1 MWETKSSKETLKE
14 LCSNSET
21 GLTSSEAQSRLEKNG
36 PNELQEA
43 KKESLLMIFIRQ
55 FNDPMIYIL
64 IAAAVISLVV
74 GIIENS
80 TDWVDSIIIF
90 FVIFMNATIGTVQ
103 ENKANKAMEALKKMS
118 SPTAIV
124 RRDGKIFEIKAKDLV
139 VGDIVII
146 EEGNVIP
153 ADVRLLSAVNFKSDE
168 SSLTGESVPVL
179 KDADVVISEE
189 AGIGDR
195 LNMAFM
201 SSICVYGRGEGIVVG
216 TGMNTEIGKIATLL
230 NDSEESLTP
239 LQKKLN
245 ELSKVLG
252 YITIGIVVAMLAV
265 SLFRVNWGSET
276 YWDELIESFLLAI
289 SLAVAAV
296 PEGLTAVVTIV
307 LSIGVQR
314 MADAHTIVRKLPSVE
329 TLGAVDVV
337 CSDKTGTLT
346 QNKMTVV
353 ECYTPG
359 NLKKQEDFSKEE
371 VELLAS
377 GMSLCSNAQVDNGVF
392 GDPTEIALVD
402 FANKYGLNK
411 GILETNSPRVDEY
424 PFDSVRKMMSTK
436 HQISDD
442 KFRVYTKGAM
452 DQILKHTT
460 RIIVDGKVKKISK
473 KEIDEI
479 RSSASKMSSNALR
492 VLALAYKDSKELTEE
507 NLIFVGLVGMVDPA
521 RKEAKPAV
529 ELFKSAK
536 IRTIMITGDHRDT
549 AFAIAKELK
558 IASKQEE
565 CMSGAEIDALTFDEL
580 REKVKV
586 TSVFARVSPDNKVSI
601 VKALQANN
609 EVVAMTG
616 DGVNDAPSL
625 KTADI
630 GIAMGITGTDVA
642 KGAAD
647 MVLSDDN
654 FASIEKAV
662 EEGRNIYHNIKKTIV
677 FLLGTNIAEVLTIFI
692 ATSLFGLPSPLISI
706 HLLWVNLITDS
717 LPALALG
724 VDKKDPKIMQEAP
737 RKADESLFANGAV
750 WQLSVYGILFTFVTL
765 AGFLFFP
772 LTNGCSLTDIDG
784 INAYFALSEANLEEA
799 QSTAFTILALTELF
813 HMFGISD
820 VNRSVV
826 HCFKDGN
833 KWMWGSFFIGFALQ
847 LFVIEVPGISTFF
860 HTYQLSVIEW
870 FNIILIALAPLYLHE
885 LIVLGKYIN
894 KKIKMK
900 KVTN

>member
-1 MWETKSSKETLKE
+1 MWETKSSKETIKG

-21 GLTSSEAQSRLEKNG
+21 GLTGEEVQSRLEKNG
-36 PNELQEA
+36 PNELQEVA
-43 KKESLLMIFIRQ
+43 KESLLRIFIRQ

-74 GIIENS
+74 GILEKS

-103 ENKANKAMEALKKMS
+103 ENKANQAMEALKKMS

-124 RRDGKIFEIKAKDLV
+124 RRDGKIIEIKANNLV

-153 ADVRLLSAVNFKSDE
+153 ADIRLISAVNFKSDE
-168 SSLTGESVPVL
+168 SSLTGESLPVL
-179 KDADVVISEE
+179 KNADLVMSDKT
-189 AGIGDR
+189 GIGDR
-195 LNMAFM
+195 LNMAYM

-230 NDSEESLTP
+230 NNSEETLTP

-252 YITIGIVVAMLAV
+252 YITIGIVVLMLGV
-265 SLFRVNWGSET
+265 SLFRVNWGTET
-276 YWDELIESFLLAI
+276 YWDEIIESFLLAI
-289 SLAVAAV
+289 SLAVAAI

-314 MADAHTIVRKLPSVE
+314 MAEAHTIVRKLPSVE

-353 ECYTPG
+353 ECFVPG
-359 NLKKQEDFSKEE
+359 LHKKQGDCTKDEI
-371 VELLAS
+371 ELLAT
-377 GMSLCSNAQVDNGVF
+377 GMTLCSNAQVDNGVF
-392 GDPTEIALVD
+392 GDPTEVALVD
-402 FANKYGLNK
+402 FANKYSLHK
-411 GILETNSPRVDEY
+411 HVLEDKTPRVDEY

-436 HQISDD
+436 HQISEGEY
-442 KFRVYTKGAM
+442 RIYTKGAM

-460 RIIVDGKVKKISK
+460 RILIKEKVRKITAKDVSNIN
-473 KEIDEI
+473 EI
-479 RSSASKMSSNALR
+479 ASKMSSDALR
-492 VLALAYKDSKELTEE
+492 VLALAYKDSEELTEDD
-507 NLIFVGLVGMVDPA
+507 LIFVGLVGMVDPA

-529 ELFKSAK
+529 ALFKSAQ
-536 IRTIMITGDHRDT
+536 IRTIMITGDHKDT
-549 AFAIAKELK
+549 AFAIAKELD
-558 IASKQEE
+558 IASDESE
-565 CMSGAEIDALTFDEL
+565 CMSGAEIDEITFEQL

-662 EEGRNIYHNIKKTIV
+662 EEGRNIYHNIKKTII

-692 ATSLFGLPSPLISI
+692 ATSLLGLPSPLIAI

-724 VDKKDPKIMQEAP
+724 VDKKDPNIMKEAP
-737 RKADESLFANGAV
+737 RKADESLFANGAI
-750 WQLSVYGILFTFVTL
+750 WQLCVYGVLFTFVTL

-772 LTNGCSLTDIDG
+772 LTHGYSIFDLNGI
-784 INAYFALSEANLEEA
+784 IAYFDASVINLEEA

-820 VNRSVV
+820 INRSVI

-833 KWMWGSFFIGFALQ
+833 KWMWGSFIIGFCLQ
-847 LFVIEVPGISTFF
+847 LFVIEVPGINTFF
-860 HTYQLSVIEW
+860 HTYQLSLIEW
-870 FNIILIALAPLYLHE
+870 VNIILIALAPIYLHE
-885 LIVLGKYIN
+885 LIVLGKFITKKVSR
-894 KKIKMK
+894 KKI
-900 KVTN
+900 TL

>member
-1 MWETKSSKETLKE
+1 MWETKSSKETIKG

-21 GLTSSEAQSRLEKNG
+21 GLTSEEVQSRLEKNG
-36 PNELQEA
+36 PNELQEVA
-43 KKESLLMIFIRQ
+43 KESLLRIFIRQ

-64 IAAAVISLVV
+64 IAAAIISLVV
-74 GIIENS
+74 GILEQS

-103 ENKANKAMEALKKMS
+103 ENKANQAMEALKKMS

-124 RRDGKIFEIKAKDLV
+124 RRDGKIVEIKANNLV

-153 ADVRLLSAVNFKSDE
+153 ADIRLITAVNFKSDE
-168 SSLTGESVPVL
+168 SSLTGESLPVL
-179 KDADVVISEE
+179 KNADLVMSDKT
-189 AGIGDR
+189 GIGDR
-195 LNMAFM
+195 LNMAYM

-230 NDSEESLTP
+230 NNSEETLTP

-252 YITIGIVVAMLAV
+252 YITIAIVVIMLGV
-265 SLFRVNWGSET
+265 SLFRVSWGTET
-276 YWDELIESFLLAI
+276 YWDEIIESFLLAI
-289 SLAVAAV
+289 SLAVAAI

-314 MADAHTIVRKLPSVE
+314 MAEAHTIVRKLPSVE

-353 ECYTPG
+353 ECFVPG
-359 NLKKQEDFSKEE
+359 LHKKQGDCSKEE
-371 VELLAS
+371 IEFLAT
-377 GMSLCSNAQVDNGVF
+377 GMTLCSNAQVDNGVF
-392 GDPTEIALVD
+392 GDPTEVALVD
-402 FANKYGLNK
+402 FANKYTLHKHVLENK
-411 GILETNSPRVDEY
+411 TPRVDEY

-436 HQISDD
+436 HQLSEAEYRI
-442 KFRVYTKGAM
+442 YTKGAM

-460 RIIVDGKVKKISK
+460 RILIKDKVRKITAK
-473 KEIDEI
+473 DVANINEI
-479 RSSASKMSSNALR
+479 ASKMSSDALR
-492 VLALAYKDSKELTEE
+492 VLALAYKDSEELTEE
-507 NLIFVGLVGMVDPA
+507 DLIFVGLVGMVDPA

-529 ELFKSAK
+529 ALFKSAQ
-536 IRTIMITGDHRDT
+536 IRTIMITGDHKDT
-549 AFAIAKELK
+549 AFAIAKELD
-558 IASKQEE
+558 IASKESE
-565 CMSGAEIDALTFDEL
+565 CMSGAEIDEITFDEL
-580 REKVKV
+580 REKVKI

-601 VKALQANN
+601 VKALQAND

-662 EEGRNIYHNIKKTIV
+662 EEGRNIYHNIKKTII

-692 ATSLFGLPSPLISI
+692 ATSLLGLPSPLISI

-724 VDKKDPKIMQEAP
+724 VDKKDPNIMKEAP
-737 RKADESLFANGAV
+737 RKANESLFANGAI
-750 WQLSVYGILFTFVTL
+750 WQLCVYGVLFTFVTL

-772 LTNGCSLTDIDG
+772 LSNGCSIFDLDG
-784 INAYFALSEANLEEA
+784 IIAYFDASTVNLEEA

-813 HMFGISD
+813 HMFGMSD
-820 VNRSVV
+820 INRSVF

-833 KWMWGSFFIGFALQ
+833 KWMWGSFVIGFGLQ
-847 LFVIEVPGISTFF
+847 LLVIEVPGINTFF
-860 HTYQLSVIEW
+860 HTYQLSLLEW
-870 FNIILIALAPLYLHE
+870 FNIVLIALAPIYLHE
-885 LIVLGKYIN
+885 LIVFGKFISKRINN
-894 KKIKMK
+894 KKI
-900 KVTN
+900 TA

>member
-1 MWETKSSKETLKE
+1 MWETKSSKETIKE
-14 LCSNSET
+14 LCSNAET
-21 GLTSSEAQSRLEKNG
+21 GLTSEEAKSRLEKNG
-36 PNELQEA
+36 PNQLKEA
-43 KKESLLMIFIRQ
+43 KKDSILKIFIRQ

-74 GIIENS
+74 GIIEKS
-80 TDWVDSIIIF
+80 SDWVDSIIIF

-124 RRDGKIFEIKAKDLV
+124 RRDGKIVEIKAKDLV
-139 VGDIVII
+139 IGDIVII

-153 ADVRLLSAVNFKSDE
+153 ADVRLVSAINFKADE
-168 SSLTGESVPVL
+168 SSLTGESVPVM
-179 KDADVVISEE
+179 KDADVVFSEKT
-189 AGIGDR
+189 GIGDR

-201 SSICVYGRGEGIVVG
+201 SSVCVYGRGEGIVVG

-265 SLFRVNWGSET
+265 SLLRVNWGSET
-276 YWDELIESFLLAI
+276 YWDEIIQSFLLAI
-289 SLAVAAV
+289 SLAVAAI

-353 ECYTPG
+353 QCYLPG
-359 NLKKQEDFSKEE
+359 SLKKQGEFTKEE
-371 VELLAS
+371 IQLLAS
-377 GMSLCSNAQVDNGVF
+377 GMSLCSNAEVDNGVF
-392 GDPTEIALVD
+392 GDPTEVALVD
-402 FANKYGLNK
+402 FANKYGWKKHL
-411 GILETNSPRVDEY
+411 LEEKSPRVDEY

-436 HQISDD
+436 HKMADGKYRI
-442 KFRVYTKGAM
+442 YTKGAM

-460 RIIVDGKVKKISK
+460 RILVDGRVKRISK
-473 KEIDEI
+473 KEISGIYAAAEKM
-479 RSSASKMSSNALR
+479 SASALR
-492 VLALAYKDSKELTEE
+492 VLALAYKDSSEMTEE
-507 NLIFVGLVGMVDPA
+507 NLVFVGLVGMVDPA

-529 ELFKSAK
+529 ALFKSAQ
-536 IRTIMITGDHRDT
+536 IRTIMITGDHKDT
-549 AFAIAKELK
+549 AFAIAKELD
-558 IASKQEE
+558 IASSQDE
-565 CMSGAEIDALTFDEL
+565 CMSGAEIDELTFDEL
-580 REKVKV
+580 REKVKK
-586 TSVFARVSPDNKVSI
+586 TCVFARVSPDNKVSI

-662 EEGRNIYHNIKKTIV
+662 EEGRNIYKNIKKTII

-692 ATSLFGLPSPLISI
+692 ATSLLGLPSPLISI

-724 VDKKDPKIMQEAP
+724 VDKKDPKIMKEAP

-750 WQLSVYGILFTFVTL
+750 WQLCVYGILFTLVTF

-772 LTNGCSLTDIDG
+772 LTNGYSIFDLDG
-784 INAYFALSEANLEEA
+784 IIAYFAESEVRLEEA

-813 HMFGISD
+813 HMFGMSD
-820 VNRSVV
+820 INRSVL

-833 KWMWGSFFIGFALQ
+833 KWMWGAFAIGFALQ
-847 LFVIEVPGISTFF
+847 WIVIEVPVIGDFF
-860 HTYQLSVIEW
+860 HTYALDTVEW
-870 FNIILIALAPLYLHE
+870 INIILIALAPLYLHE
-885 LIVLGKYIN
+885 LIVLGKYIH
-894 KKIKMK
+894 KKIKTK
-900 KVTN
+900 KLKV

>member
-1 MWETKSSKETLKE
+1 MWETKSSKETIKG

-21 GLTSSEAQSRLEKNG
+21 GLTGEEVQSRLEKNG
-36 PNELQEA
+36 PNELQEVA
-43 KKESLLMIFIRQ
+43 KESLLRIFIRQ

-74 GIIENS
+74 GILEKS

-103 ENKANKAMEALKKMS
+103 ENKANQAMEALKKMS

-124 RRDGKIFEIKAKDLV
+124 RRDGKIIEIKANNLV

-153 ADVRLLSAVNFKSDE
+153 ADIRLISAVNFKSDE
-168 SSLTGESVPVL
+168 SSLTGESLPVL
-179 KDADVVISEE
+179 KNADLVMSDKT
-189 AGIGDR
+189 GIGDR
-195 LNMAFM
+195 LNMAYM

-230 NDSEESLTP
+230 NNSEETLTP

-252 YITIGIVVAMLAV
+252 YITIGIVVLMLGV
-265 SLFRVNWGSET
+265 SLFRVNWGTET
-276 YWDELIESFLLAI
+276 YWDEIIESFLLAI
-289 SLAVAAV
+289 SLAVAAI

-314 MADAHTIVRKLPSVE
+314 MAEAHTIVRKLPSVE

-353 ECYTPG
+353 ECFVPG
-359 NLKKQEDFSKEE
+359 LHKKQGDCTKDEI
-371 VELLAS
+371 ELLAT
-377 GMSLCSNAQVDNGVF
+377 GMTLCSNAQVDNGVF
-392 GDPTEIALVD
+392 GDPTEVALVD
-402 FANKYGLNK
+402 FANKYSLHK
-411 GILETNSPRVDEY
+411 HVLEDKTPRVDEY

-436 HQISDD
+436 HQISEGEY
-442 KFRVYTKGAM
+442 RIYTKGAM

-460 RIIVDGKVKKISK
+460 RILIKEKVRKITAKDVSNIN
-473 KEIDEI
+473 EI
-479 RSSASKMSSNALR
+479 ASKMSSDALR
-492 VLALAYKDSKELTEE
+492 VLALAYKDSEELTEDD
-507 NLIFVGLVGMVDPA
+507 LIFVGLVGMVDPA

-529 ELFKSAK
+529 ALFKSAQ
-536 IRTIMITGDHRDT
+536 IRTIMITGDHKDT
-549 AFAIAKELK
+549 AFAIAKELD
-558 IASKQEE
+558 IASDESE
-565 CMSGAEIDALTFDEL
+565 CMSGAEIDEITFEQL

-662 EEGRNIYHNIKKTIV
+662 EEGRNIYHNIKKTII

-692 ATSLFGLPSPLISI
+692 ATSLLGLPSPLIAI

-724 VDKKDPKIMQEAP
+724 VDKKDPNIMKEAP
-737 RKADESLFANGAV
+737 RKADESLFANGAI
-750 WQLSVYGILFTFVTL
+750 WQLCVYGVLFTFVTL

-772 LTNGCSLTDIDG
+772 LTHGYSIFDLNGI
-784 INAYFALSEANLEEA
+784 IAYFDASVINLEEA

-813 HMFGISD
+813 HMFGMSD
-820 VNRSVV
+820 INRSVI

-833 KWMWGSFFIGFALQ
+833 KWMWGSFIIGFCLQ
-847 LFVIEVPGISTFF
+847 LFVIEVPGINTFF
-860 HTYQLSVIEW
+860 HTYQLSLIEW
-870 FNIILIALAPLYLHE
+870 VNIILIALAPIYLHE
-885 LIVLGKYIN
+885 LIVLGKFITKKVSR
-894 KKIKMK
+894 KKI
-900 KVTN
+900 TL